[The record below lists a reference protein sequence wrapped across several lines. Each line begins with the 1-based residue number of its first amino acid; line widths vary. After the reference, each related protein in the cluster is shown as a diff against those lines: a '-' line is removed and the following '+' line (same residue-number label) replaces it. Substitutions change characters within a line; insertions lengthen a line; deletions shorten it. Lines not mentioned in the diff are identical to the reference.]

1 MARGGK
7 RTYTRDANG
16 RFASTPGGGLGAARK
31 AARSRS
37 GRTSTLGARTSLK
50 KSRAKLAG
58 KDPADQRLSTALSA
72 RAQKGA
78 ITRGSKGLK
87 AAKVAARTQIGG
99 GMKGGIARSRS
110 AKSQLT
116 GAKPA
121 APALRDSSRA
131 KGSRTQLS
139 GTSDVAAKQ
148 KGLNAGALVQQK
160 ATSKKG
166 AVGNKK
172 KFSTKKESRT
182 ERRTRGITPDRVARM
197 ISRIN
202 EKTISLN
209 NQLKNTAKLSG
220 LGVKYSK
227 SRDKLGSAKAIIN
240 TGTKQSKN
248 TNEQDLSLY
257 DQHMSAVQRG
267 KLNESPLLRN
277 VANEIIKM
285 KRRSKRKP
293 KP

>member
-16 RFASTPGGGLGAARK
+16 RFASTPGGALGAARK

-78 ITRGSKGLK
+78 VTRGNKELK

-99 GMKGGIARSRS
+99 GMKGGIVRSRS

-121 APALRDSSRA
+121 APVLRDSSRA
-131 KGSRTQLS
+131 KGSRTRLPRVGGVVTKPKALKPGAITSRIQNRNRNVIKEISRKINKAEQRFRQLS
-139 GTSDVAAKQ
+139 RVQREIDYKRSNPIGGKAFRSQVTRRLNQEQRKLDKSKGKVYSAIELNYRPKKDRAYNVLAQIERAAK
-148 KGLNAGALVQQK
+148 ALPQ
-160 ATSKKG
+160 ATVSRKNVIYQRNLFG
-166 AVGNKK
+166 G
-172 KFSTKKESRT
+172 ST
-182 ERRTRGITPDRVARM
+182 AYY
-197 ISRIN
+197 
-202 EKTISLN
+202 
-209 NQLKNTAKLSG
+209 
-220 LGVKYSK
+220 GV
-227 SRDKLGSAKAIIN
+227 
-240 TGTKQSKN
+240 
-248 TNEQDLSLY
+248 
-257 DQHMSAVQRG
+257 
-267 KLNESPLLRN
+267 
-277 VANEIIKM
+277 
-285 KRRSKRKP
+285 
-293 KP
+293 